1 MDAKHLA
8 FLSEQKR
15 RIKFRYIF
23 WGCWNLVENPA
34 QRKNKMVKR
43 KATAADADIC
53 MKLYDLRR
61 EPEMRK
67 ARNFVNFQFQPKN
80 IDDIIN
86 LTQALGTQEN
96 AWARQVLS
104 FWENAA
110 ALVLNDVV
118 HPGLFF
124 AWNGEMVFVYAKLK
138 PFLKELR
145 EKTDNPAFLAGV
157 EKVVNSSSE
166 TRKRVDMIQK
176 RMAKMAAKAQ
186 AAKSK

>member
-1 MDAKHLA
+1 
-8 FLSEQKR
+8 
-15 RIKFRYIF
+15 
-23 WGCWNLVENPA
+23 
-34 QRKNKMVKR
+34 MVKLR
-43 KATAADADIC
+43 KATATDADIC

-67 ARNFVNFQFQPKN
+67 ARDFVNFHFQPQTL
-80 IDDIIN
+80 DDVIK
-86 LTQALGTQEN
+86 LTQALGTKEN

-110 ALVLNDVV
+110 SLVLNDVV

-145 EKTDNPAFLAGV
+145 EKTENPTFLAGV
-157 EKVVNSSSE
+157 EKAVNSSSE
-166 TRKRVDMIQK
+166 MRKRVDMIQK
-176 RMAKMAAKAQ
+176 RLAKMAEKAQ